1 MDDRDKDLTHLF
13 VRDLDE
19 IPLPARGVWRRTQEK
34 EQITMRASRALLTAG
49 AAVAV
54 LVLALVVGLQL
65 RDRSETAAFP
75 STSPRPSATASAAP
89 GAVAPS
95 PTSSSTASPTPAAST
110 GAILNDAFGFLVSG
124 GDGVPVARFRPES
137 STATTRQLA
146 TQSLAVSPDGK
157 QIAYWTLSVN
167 AVTLQ
172 LQNAATGAEQTL
184 VSLAAGERGGG
195 VIWSNDGAG
204 VLYSYESGSFGIGA
218 ESVTNRATL
227 AVYELA
233 AGGTRVKIDTQ
244 INTGFLYR
252 PITWDR
258 TTNLAAAGLTGEG
271 GFLGTY
277 LTVRINPDKSL
288 NASKA
293 AAAAR
298 GISMGSVKASTDAK
312 FVLGVGGAGGG
323 DILFWP
329 IDDFGAIKTG
339 AVSGRRGATW
349 RPGTHQIGYLSGE
362 QFWLGDVD
370 TFGPL
375 GLCCTAFS
383 GAPLNGT
390 VRLFRI
396 DGSAVL
402 LATPPAGR
410 SGPGATTDF
419 MLVRIGG
426 DAKATSGERV
436 TFTELGGPV
445 ASVRLR

>member
-19 IPLPARGVWRRTQEK
+19 IPLPPRGAWRRTQER
-34 EQITMRASRALLTAG
+34 EHIVMRTSRSLLAAG
-49 AAVAV
+49 AAIAV

-65 RDRSETAAFP
+65 RDRSETAASP
-75 STSPRPSATASAAP
+75 SASPRPSATASTAP

-95 PTSSSTASPTPAAST
+95 PTSSVTASPTPAASA
-110 GAILNDAFGFLVSG
+110 GAVLNDAFGFLVSG
-124 GDGVPVARFRPES
+124 GDGVPAARLRPES
-137 STATTRQLA
+137 STTTTRQFV

-157 QIAYWTLSVN
+157 QIAYWTLFVN

-184 VSLAAGERGGG
+184 ISLTADERGGG
-195 VIWSNDGAG
+195 VVWSNDGAG
-204 VLYSYESGSFGIGA
+204 VLYSYESGSFGVGA
-218 ESVTNRATL
+218 GSDTNRATL
-227 AVYELA
+227 GVYELA
-233 AGGTRVKIDTQ
+233 AGGTRAKIDTQ

-252 PITWDR
+252 PIAWDR
-258 TTNLAAAGLTGEG
+258 STSLAAAGLTGEG

-277 LTVRINPDKSL
+277 ITVRINPDKSF
-288 NASKA
+288 NASKDV
-293 AAAAR
+293 AAAR
-298 GISMGSVKASTDAK
+298 GISMGSVRASTDAK
-312 FVLGVGGAGGG
+312 FVLGIGGAGGG
-323 DILFWP
+323 DIFFWP

-339 AVSGRRGATW
+339 ATSGRRGAAW

-370 TFGPL
+370 SFGPL

-390 VRLFRI
+390 VRMFRV

-402 LATPPAGR
+402 LAIPPTGTPR
-410 SGPGATTDF
+410 LGATTDF
-419 MLVRIGG
+419 VLVRIGS
-426 DAKATSGERV
+426 DPKATSGDRV

>member
-1 MDDRDKDLTHLF
+1 M
-13 VRDLDE
+13 
-19 IPLPARGVWRRTQEK
+19 RT
-34 EQITMRASRALLTAG
+34 SRSLLTAG
-49 AAVAV
+49 AAIAV

-65 RDRSETAAFP
+65 RDRSETSA
-75 STSPRPSATASAAP
+75 SPRPSPSASAAP

-95 PTSSSTASPTPAAST
+95 PSPSGTASPAPAAST
-110 GAILNDAFGFLVSG
+110 GAVLNDAFGFLVSG
-124 GDGVPVARFRPES
+124 GDGVPAARLRPES
-137 STATTRQLA
+137 STTTTRQFA

-157 QIAYWTLSVN
+157 QIAHWTLSVN

-172 LQNAATGAEQTL
+172 LQNASTGAEQTL
-184 VSLAAGERGGG
+184 ISLAPDERGGG
-195 VIWSNDGAG
+195 VVWSNDGSG

-218 ESVTNRATL
+218 GSDTNRATL

-233 AGGTRVKIDTQ
+233 TGGVRAKIDTQ
-244 INTGFLYR
+244 NNTGFLYR
-252 PITWDR
+252 PIAWDR
-258 TTNLAAAGLTGEG
+258 STNLAAAGLTGEG

-277 LTVRINPDKSL
+277 LTVRINPDKSF

-293 AAAAR
+293 VAASR
-298 GISMGSVKASTDAK
+298 GISMGSVHASTDAK
-312 FVLGVGGAGGG
+312 FVLGVGGADGG

-329 IDDFGAIKTG
+329 IDDFSAIKTG
-339 AVSGRRGATW
+339 PFSGRRGAAW

-370 TFGPL
+370 TFGP
-375 GLCCTAFS
+375 GFCCMAFS

-419 MLVRIGG
+419 LYVRIGS
-426 DAKATSGERV
+426 DAKATSGDRV
-436 TFTELGGPV
+436 TFTELGGPI